1 MSFWTKTFVS
11 FGIHFLLIK
20 GVLNMFVR
28 EFLWLEYF
36 QLLGNF
42 AQWLWTMSRPQEE
55 DRLVKPLIVLESDT
69 LYIVF
74 YDM

>member
-1 MSFWTKTFVS
+1 
-11 FGIHFLLIK
+11 
-20 GVLNMFVR
+20 MFVR

-42 AQWLWTMSRPQEE
+42 AQWLWTMSGPQEE